1 MRKPVALLAFAAFVA
16 GTGAAAA
23 ETPLER
29 GAYLMQSIVA
39 CGNCHTPKGP
49 EGDIQSMELAGG
61 FVIEEPPFT
70 AVTPNITPDEETGI
84 GSWTD
89 EQIITAIREGKRT
102 DGSIIGPPMPIGF
115 YRNMSD
121 ADAEAIVAYLRSVPP
136 IKNEVGMSEY
146 RIPLPESYGPP
157 VGAVATP
164 SREDKLAYGK
174 YLADIGH
181 CMECHTP
188 MGPAGMPDYENHFGA
203 GGFEFHGPWGVSVSA
218 NITPAGIGSYT
229 DEELKT
235 IIQAGVRP
243 NGSKL
248 LPPMPVSYYANIT
261 AEDMEALV
269 AYLRSLPPK

>member
-1 MRKPVALLAFAAFVA
+1 MIKLVTVLSVGISVAAAS
-16 GTGAAAA
+16 TAAA

-29 GAYLMQSIVA
+29 GAYLMRSIVA

-136 IKNEVGMSEY
+136 IKNEVGKSEY

-218 NITPAGIGSYT
+218 NITPAGIGHYT
-229 DEELKT
+229 DEELKPV
-235 IIQAGVRP
+235 IQAGVRP